1 MVFHPRDPQHRSYS
15 RRDFLRRSVASGVAL
30 PTAAAILAACGGD
43 GGPGPGPDGGDDT
56 VPRFG
61 TPTNPV
67 TLQTYD
73 DNPPIDS
80 GLEPE
85 DGPLVIYNWEQYFW
99 KSVLRSFGKKYGVE
113 VKYETFYNMEQAIQK
128 FQTGEVDYDIFF
140 PTIDYIPKLVAAK
153 LVQPLNHDYLTN
165 IKNLWPSLQDPYYD
179 KGSQYSL
186 PYAIYTTGFGWRTD
200 ILPVEES
207 DLQAMANPYEIFWD
221 PELGGSIPGKVGI
234 YDAYREALSL
244 GLYRDHGAE
253 TDLNTSDPAQI
264 EAAKQ
269 NLIELNELVGVKT
282 TIDGAYSGIPEGK
295 FGLHQSWSGDMQ
307 ATPWYTSNP
316 QEEAGLLRYY
326 WPARDGFGGVIDN
339 DLYAIP
345 TSAKNPVLAHMFLNY
360 MMDEFNAIKNWT
372 WVGYQVPF
380 TAVNPDTIF
389 EKSYPGLEG
398 WFVWDYKAP
407 GDSHWDNLKSTI
419 VTEEDFNIGQ
429 RAIGLPIEVDTM
441 WQDAYSD
448 FKAG

>member
-30 PTAAAILAACGGD
+30 PTAAAIMAACGGNGD
-43 GGPGPGPDGGDDT
+43 GGPTDTGGEDT
-56 VPRFG
+56 IPRFG
-61 TPTNPV
+61 TPSSPV

-80 GLEPE
+80 NLEPE
-85 DGPLVIYNWEQYFW
+85 AGPLVIYNWEQYFW

-153 LVQPLNHDYLTN
+153 LVQPLNQDYIPN

-179 KGSQYSL
+179 QGALYSL
-186 PYAIYTTGFGWRTD
+186 PYTVYHTGIGWRTD
-200 ILPVEES
+200 IVPVETS
-207 DLQAMANPYEIFWD
+207 DLEAMDNAYELFWT
-221 PELGGSIPGKVGI
+221 PEYAGKVGI
-234 YDAYREALSL
+234 YDAYREALSM
-244 GLYRDHGAE
+244 GLYRDGGDA
-253 TDLNTSDPAQI
+253 TDLNTSDQ
-264 EAAKQ
+264 AAITSAKE
-269 NLIELNELVGVKT
+269 NLLELNDLVDVKT
-282 TIDGAYSGIPEGK
+282 TIDGAYAGIPEGK
-295 FGLHQSWSGDMQ
+295 FGLHQAWSGDMQ
-307 ATPWYTSNP
+307 ATPWYTSDP
-316 QEEAGLLRYY
+316 QEEAPLLRYY
-326 WPARDGFGGVIDN
+326 WPALGGFGGTIDN

-345 TSAKNPVLAHMFLNY
+345 TNAKNPVLAHMFLNY
-360 MMDEFNAIKNWT
+360 MMDEFNAIKNWS

-389 EKSYPGLEG
+389 EESYPGLEG
-398 WFVWDYKAP
+398 WFVWDYKTP
-407 GDSHWDNLKSTI
+407 GDTHWDNLKSTI
-419 VTEEDFNIGQ
+419 VTQEHFDIGK
-429 RAIGLPIEVDTM
+429 RAIGLPVEVDTL
-441 WQDAYSD
+441 WQDAYAE